1 MINKIKAILPE
12 NSLINLLYN
21 KQNKAISPKK
31 NSLLT
36 PILPP
41 QNQPKKELQSMP
53 PFKFAPLFNVL
64 NMFQNQSL
72 FVK

>member
-1 MINKIKAILPE
+1 
-12 NSLINLLYN
+12 LLYN

-53 PFKFAPLFNVL
+53 PFKFAPNKREKVYGKEIKRCKRCKVD
-64 NMFQNQSL
+64 
-72 FVK
+72 FVRNE